1 MDAAASGQYG
11 AALVG
16 GFVVLV
22 CFIMRRRGWRGP
34 ALSKR
39 VTVVS
44 AALAF
49 TAMLTSAWALGLREV
64 MPVPT
69 PFTAQARAMMRERDR
84 VYRNGSGPSV
94 DVIKKSAD
102 DVLLPIGHQVP
113 PLEPTGWINGP
124 APTSDDLAG
133 KVMVIDVW
141 DYYCPMC
148 TAVAP
153 ALVDVQ
159 KQYEDRDVTFV
170 GLTLSNKELAKEYVK
185 VNHVPWPTGYEAEET
200 MSALVGVSATLFVVV
215 DGHVVWH
222 DSSARFQHRIG
233 NLADRLS
240 SAIDRALQLK
250 AALPNVDF
258 EHLPPDPDAERPPS
272 PRVIL

>member
-11 AALVG
+11 AALMG

-22 CFIMRRRGWRGP
+22 CVVMRRRGWRGP

-39 VTVVS
+39 FAGLAT
-44 AALAF
+44 ALALL
-49 TAMLTSAWALGLREV
+49 TMLTAAWAIGLREV
-64 MPVPT
+64 IPVP
-69 PFTAQARAMMRERDR
+69 PPLDEHALAMMRERDR
-84 VYRNGSGPSV
+84 VYRNGAGPTV
-94 DVIKKSAD
+94 DVIKKSYS
-102 DVLLPIGHQVP
+102 DVILPAGKQIP
-113 PLEPTGWINGP
+113 PLQPAGWINGP
-124 APTSDDLAG
+124 APTSDELAG

-153 ALVDVQ
+153 ALVDVY

-170 GLTLSNKELAKEYVK
+170 GLTLSDEQRAKDYVE
-185 VNHVPWPTGYEAEET
+185 VNDVPWPTGYEAEET
-200 MSALVGVSATLFVVV
+200 MAALVGVSATLFVVV

-222 DSSARFQHRIG
+222 DGSARFQHRITD
-233 NLADRLS
+233 LTERLS
-240 SAIDRALQLK
+240 SAIDRALELK
-250 AALPNVDF
+250 AELPHVDF
-258 EHLPPDPDAERPPS
+258 EHLPPDPDAQRPPS